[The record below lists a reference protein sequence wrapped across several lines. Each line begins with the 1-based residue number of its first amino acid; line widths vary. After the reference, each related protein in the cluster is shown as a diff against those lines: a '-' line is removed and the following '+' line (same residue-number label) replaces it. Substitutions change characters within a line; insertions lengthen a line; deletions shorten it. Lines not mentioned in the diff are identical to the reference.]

1 MSVPKT
7 PQEKF
12 QYYYDIA
19 NNLDAEFETKINKVN
34 SRKFRYKPEKSEE
47 YKQEVYK
54 NAVEATDLIDEYK
67 GKYSEYSQGYDN
79 SMQELAKNNIKTLEH
94 QKNKEFAKT
103 LYDNAKEKWLAEKN
117 KKIQQLKNIYAKE
130 FGNAIYNMQKANE
143 EISFSKKE
151 KGA

>member
-7 PQEKF
+7 PQERF

-19 NNLDAEFETKINKVN
+19 NNLDAEYESKINKV
-34 SRKFRYKPEKSEE
+34 SSGRFKYKPEKTQE
-47 YKQEVYK
+47 YKQEVAD
-54 NAVEATDLIDEYK
+54 NAAESAQLIDEYR

-79 SMQELAKNNIKTLEH
+79 SMQDLAKKNIKTLEH

-103 LYDNAKEKWLAEKN
+103 LYDNKKQAWLAEKTR
-117 KKIQQLKNIYAKE
+117 KIQSLKNMYAKE

-143 EISFSKKE
+143 EISFNKKE

>member
-7 PQEKF
+7 PQERF

-19 NNLDAEFETKINKVN
+19 NNLDAEFETEINKVN
-34 SRKFRYKPEKSEE
+34 SKKFRYKPENSKE
-47 YKQEVYK
+47 YKQEVVN
-54 NAVEATDLIDEYK
+54 NAAEANELIDEYR
-67 GKYSEYSQGYDN
+67 GKYGEYSQGYDN
-79 SMQELAKNNIKTLEH
+79 SMQELATKNIKTLEN
-94 QKNKEFAKT
+94 QKNKEFSKT
-103 LYDNAKEKWLAEKN
+103 LYNNAKTKWLADKT
-117 KKIQQLKNIYAKE
+117 KKIETLKNMYAKE